1 MNNDQLFM
9 VPAWHTVQTA
19 YQAVDAMQS
28 SPAPQR
34 VMGAALLF
42 SELCRGLGLDPGQM
56 LDAARRVTTVAQ
68 DHHSVELGA
77 LRSYI
82 RKEF

>member
-1 MNNDQLFM
+1 MNADQLTM

-28 SPAPQR
+28 SPAPLR
-34 VMGAALLF
+34 VMAAALLF
-42 SELCRGLGLDPGQM
+42 RELCRGLALDPGQM
-56 LDAARRVTTVAQ
+56 LDAASRIARTAE

-77 LRSYI
+77 LRTYI

>member
-1 MNNDQLFM
+1 MNTDQLSM

-19 YQAVDAMQS
+19 YAAVSSMQE

-42 SELCRGLGLDPGQM
+42 NELCSGLGLDPSQM
-56 LDAARRVTTVAQ
+56 LDAARRVARHAE
-68 DHHSVELGA
+68 DHHSVEIRG
-77 LRSYI
+77 LRTYI